1 MGFHGLDITARL
13 RRKIMTK
20 KVVTKIVT
28 YASRYLT
35 ECPLSREVLVFGYH
49 RKRISLLEP
58 RQAFIAKE
66 FSPYI
71 NPLPVASIS

>member
-1 MGFHGLDITARL
+1 MGFHGLDMTARL

-35 ECPLSREVLVFGYH
+35 ECPLSRGTCFWT
-49 RKRISLLEP
+49 S
-58 RQAFIAKE
+58 
-66 FSPYI
+66 
-71 NPLPVASIS
+71 

>member
-1 MGFHGLDITARL
+1 MTATL
-13 RRKIMTK
+13 RREIMTK
-20 KVVTKIVT
+20 KVVIKIVT

-35 ECPLSREVLVFGYH
+35 ECPLSRGTFFGYH

-58 RQAFIAKE
+58 RQAFLAKE

-71 NPLPVASIS
+71 NPLLVACIS

>member
-1 MGFHGLDITARL
+1 MTARL

-35 ECPLSREVLVFGYH
+35 ECPLSRGTCFW
-49 RKRISLLEP
+49 IS
-58 RQAFIAKE
+58 
-66 FSPYI
+66 
-71 NPLPVASIS
+71 